1 MVLLTSHDHD
11 QCLQAVPESYAEPHI
26 VRGETIKVIKTLEAH
41 VRAPDTPAQ
50 RSQSDEHK
58 LI

>member
-11 QCLQAVPESYAEPHI
+11 QSLQAMPESDAEPHI

-41 VRAPDTPAQ
+41 VRAPDTPA
-50 RSQSDEHK
+50 
-58 LI
+58 